1 MRRPWWGPPLDDDQR
16 AVLDLV
22 DDLTAERLHRAGD
35 EQPDDVDRARE
46 TLAAQGL
53 WTLGVEAERGGGGAD
68 LRTTLVALAR
78 LAGTWPALAWASV
91 QAHAAAM
98 VPSARDGVD
107 RIHGGAPVAVA
118 PVDADGPGDRLAAT
132 LDRIDPAGRDPLVV
146 LLSGDTALAVPP
158 ENVAFGPPVRRTG
171 LDGALTVGCAVDV
184 ALTDDVVV
192 RGPAVARA
200 RSFLDVG
207 AAAMAA
213 GIAESAAQAAH
224 TYSDVREQFGA
235 PLTALPTVRASLSA
249 QETTVRGL
257 LATSV
262 AADIDRPAEAAA
274 AVAPAFEAAID
285 VAAAAVQSHGGY
297 GYMAEYGVEG
307 LLRDAVSLRAAV
319 DATAS
324 LRVAADALAGGG
336 A

>member
-1 MRRPWWGPPLDDDQR
+1 MRRPWWGPPLDADQR

-22 DDLTAERLHRAGD
+22 DDLTAERLHRVGD

-53 WTLGVEAERGGGGAD
+53 WALGVEAERGGGGAD

-91 QAHAAAM
+91 QAHAAA
-98 VPSARDGVD
+98 VVTPTRDGLD

-118 PVDADGPGDRLAAT
+118 PVDVGGPGDRLAVA
-132 LDRIDPAGRDPLVV
+132 LDRIDPAGRDPRVV
-146 LLSGDTALAVPP
+146 LLSGDTAVAVPP
-158 ENVAFGPPVRRTG
+158 GDVAFGPPVRRTG
-171 LDGALTVGCAVDV
+171 LDGALTVGCEVDV
-184 ALTDDVVV
+184 APTDDVVV

-200 RSFLDVG
+200 RAFLDVG
-207 AAAMAA
+207 AVALAA

-224 TYSDVREQFGA
+224 TYSGIREQFGA
-235 PLTALPTVRASLSA
+235 PLTALPTVRASLSE
-249 QETTVRGL
+249 QETAVRGL
-257 LATSV
+257 LTTAVAGATG
-262 AADIDRPAEAAA
+262 APGA

-324 LRVAADALAGGG
+324 ARVAAGALAGGG